1 MRPHI
6 SVRGLVCLSVGWLV
20 LNAFFRFDELTT
32 FLNEIKFRRQLGG
45 RSKKEVEAT
54 RRKEQRGERN
64 DEEGKENEKIEK

>member
-1 MRPHI
+1 M
-6 SVRGLVCLSVGWLV
+6 
-20 LNAFFRFDELTT
+20 TT

-64 DEEGKENEKIEK
+64 DEEGKENKKIEK